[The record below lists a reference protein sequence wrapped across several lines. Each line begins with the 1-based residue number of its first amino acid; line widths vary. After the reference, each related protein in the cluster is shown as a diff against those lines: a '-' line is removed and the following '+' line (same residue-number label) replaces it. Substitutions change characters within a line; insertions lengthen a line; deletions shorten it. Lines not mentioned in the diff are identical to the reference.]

1 MTAVLIFL
9 ALLTLLALLSLLAF
23 LMCLG
28 PRILTSLGPG
38 VGFDFRLLLACV
50 ARARRSS
57 KH

>member
-28 PRILTSLGPG
+28 PRSLTSFSFQFM
-38 VGFDFRLLLACV
+38 VFSVSF
-50 ARARRSS
+50 
-57 KH
+57 